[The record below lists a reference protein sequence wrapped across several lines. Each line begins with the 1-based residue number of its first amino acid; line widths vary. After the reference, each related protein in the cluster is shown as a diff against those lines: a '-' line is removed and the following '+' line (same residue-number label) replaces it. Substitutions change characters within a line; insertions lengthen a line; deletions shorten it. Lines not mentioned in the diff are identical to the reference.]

1 MPPNKKITA
10 AAGALPA
17 AAWKRFKEKGL
28 PQRAALVILLIL
40 LAAKA
45 ALVVTFP
52 IDAVLDRPASLV
64 VTDKNGVP
72 LRGSLSAAG
81 EWRLPLPLPEMGR
94 WMPAA
99 VVALEDRRFYLHGGI
114 DTIAIARAAWQNIA
128 GGRIVSGASTITSQ
142 VVRLAVDRPRT
153 PAGKAVEFAQ
163 GAALEFFMDK
173 DKILETYLNS
183 VPFGGNTRGVEAAA
197 RSWFGKPAKEL
208 SLAEAALLAGLLRGP
223 AYYRPD
229 RHPERARELR
239 DRLIDTL
246 ERRGAASAQEARRA
260 KAEPLPTARRAVS
273 SLRIQAAEAA
283 ARYGGA
289 REGRDSYGRFRST
302 LDSSLQRLLAAE
314 LTAALGGM
322 EPGITAAAVLVE
334 NESGKVRGYVG
345 NAREGSGGASSWVD
359 CALSPRSPGSVLK
372 PFIYALAF
380 ESGKATPATML
391 ADTPQQP
398 AGGGARNFDRLFRG
412 PVSARAA
419 LADSLNV
426 PAVRILRA
434 VGTANALGLFRRLGF
449 SHLTREA
456 EWYGDSLA
464 LGGCE
469 VSPLELARAYHTL
482 ADGGV
487 DRQLVWSEKARP
499 AAGTKVISAEGAAL
513 VLDILK
519 DTRRNLPLYGEAD
532 ADGKIV
538 AFKTGTSYGLRDA
551 WTAAVTKKWTLI
563 VWFGDPS
570 GRPHRGLVGL
580 RAAAPSAVRIML
592 KLTRKGDPWFTL
604 PPAVVKKELCALSGA
619 PRNQWC
625 PQARRDL
632 FIEGVSDGEP
642 CLLHTAA
649 GGKIAIKWPAEL
661 ETFFAG
667 RGGAGA
673 EKRLVITSPKNGAL
687 YTKDAITE
695 KIALSSEGG
704 RGVIYWFADG
714 ELIGDSGAGA
724 PLAWTMA
731 AGSHKIAAADEYGA
745 ADEIEITVK
754 RAAAG
759 EAEDLPLLEENR

>member
-28 PQRAALVILLIL
+28 PQRAALVILLVL

-81 EWRLPLPLPEMGR
+81 EWRLPLPLSEMGR

-99 VVALEDRRFYLHGGI
+99 VVALEDQRFYLHGGI

-283 ARYGGA
+283 
-289 REGRDSYGRFRST
+289 T
-302 LDSSLQRLLAAE
+302 
-314 LTAALGGM
+314 
-322 EPGITAAAVLVE
+322 
-334 NESGKVRGYVG
+334 
-345 NAREGSGGASSWVD
+345 
-359 CALSPRSPGSVLK
+359 C
-372 PFIYALAF
+372 
-380 ESGKATPATML
+380 
-391 ADTPQQP
+391 
-398 AGGGARNFDRLFRG
+398 G
-412 PVSARAA
+412 P
-419 LADSLNV
+419 
-426 PAVRILRA
+426 
-434 VGTANALGLFRRLGF
+434 T
-449 SHLTREA
+449 
-456 EWYGDSLA
+456 
-464 LGGCE
+464 
-469 VSPLELARAYHTL
+469 
-482 ADGGV
+482 
-487 DRQLVWSEKARP
+487 
-499 AAGTKVISAEGAAL
+499 
-513 VLDILK
+513 
-519 DTRRNLPLYGEAD
+519 
-532 ADGKIV
+532 
-538 AFKTGTSYGLRDA
+538 
-551 WTAAVTKKWTLI
+551 
-563 VWFGDPS
+563 
-570 GRPHRGLVGL
+570 
-580 RAAAPSAVRIML
+580 
-592 KLTRKGDPWFTL
+592 
-604 PPAVVKKELCALSGA
+604 
-619 PRNQWC
+619 
-625 PQARRDL
+625 
-632 FIEGVSDGEP
+632 
-642 CLLHTAA
+642 
-649 GGKIAIKWPAEL
+649 
-661 ETFFAG
+661 
-667 RGGAGA
+667 
-673 EKRLVITSPKNGAL
+673 
-687 YTKDAITE
+687 
-695 KIALSSEGG
+695 
-704 RGVIYWFADG
+704 
-714 ELIGDSGAGA
+714 
-724 PLAWTMA
+724 
-731 AGSHKIAAADEYGA
+731 
-745 ADEIEITVK
+745 
-754 RAAAG
+754 
-759 EAEDLPLLEENR
+759 